1 VNDEAKTKVILNV
14 FQMFLTFVRELLLD
28 AQNDNPLETPEQLQ
42 EFLDWL
48 VTTLRILPDKG
59 PTLRKEPRSRKVDK
73 CGTVLPNGA
82 LDIAICQ
89 NVWVFR

>member
-1 VNDEAKTKVILNV
+1 MNDQAKTKVILNV

-48 VTTLRILPDKG
+48 VTTLRILPDKENRQG
-59 PTLRKEPRSRKVDK
+59 IDVVTGKAKLADLLWFPQIMS
-73 CGTVLPNGA
+73 
-82 LDIAICQ
+82 
-89 NVWVFR
+89 